1 MIPHLSIRIPQGI
14 LVGTALSSI
23 VFFPLIL
30 GGVDEKASKTKSS
43 SRFQVLRYHTG
54 QLTLRRY
61 PFKGDPDPIVQ
72 GNETGPGTR
81 KAPLDTCD
89 YLRVYSEFKF

>member
-1 MIPHLSIRIPQGI
+1 MTPRLRIRIPQGI
-14 LVGTALSSI
+14 LVSIVLSFI

-30 GGVDEKASKTKSS
+30 GGVDEKTSNTKSS

-61 PFKGDPDPIVQ
+61 PVQ
-72 GNETGPGTR
+72 R
-81 KAPLDTCD
+81 
-89 YLRVYSEFKF
+89 